1 MARKID
7 WYYRRSSCATCAKAD
22 AFLEA
27 RGLKA
32 RDVVDARK
40 TKLPKRETVLML
52 RTTQRLVSI
61 KGKRVDNWNLKKDP
75 PIEKDLFGSIMGST
89 GNLRTPSL
97 RVGKTMV
104 VGFDEQTWA
113 ELLS

>member
-7 WYYRRSSCATCAKAD
+7 WYYRRNSCTTCAKSD

-27 RGLKA
+27 RGLK
-32 RDVVDARK
+32 VKTIVDARK

-61 KGKRVDNWNLKKDP
+61 KGKRVSDWNLKKDP
-75 PIEKDLFGSIMGST
+75 PIEKDLFGSIMSST
-89 GNLRTPSL
+89 GNLRAPAM
-97 RVGKTMV
+97 RIGKTLV
-104 VGFDEQTWA
+104 VGFHEETWA
-113 ELLS
+113 ELLA